1 MTLRWAIGASEAKK
15 EFIKKGLVLDDGGAF
30 FGWGAEQGHLG
41 KTEMFCRYNPFDP
54 TSYAAVAKF
63 VHEQSDRAYNE
74 NFFGNTYLEDE
85 NLEKLQPKMLYFHL
99 LWRQF
104 RGIVDPNNVTP
115 EWGFFSPL

>member
-1 MTLRWAIGASEAKK
+1 M
-15 EFIKKGLVLDDGGAF
+15 EFIKKGFALDDGGAF

-54 TSYAAVAKF
+54 KAYAEVSKF

-104 RGIVDPNNVTP
+104 RDIIDPNNVTP